1 MKEANP
7 QITTFDY
14 PTFLKALSHL
24 PGVYQ
29 MIDKSNTVIYV
40 GKAKNLKKRVSSYFR
55 ENQASSKTTVMVKQ
69 IVNIN
74 ITITHT
80 EGEALLLENNLIKSL
95 KPRYNILLRDDK
107 SYPYIY
113 LSNKDKFPRI
123 TKHRGARKLPGRYFG
138 PYPSASSVVKS
149 LNLLQKVFRVRQCE
163 DSVFMNRSRAC
174 LQYQIKRCTAP
185 CVNKISV
192 QDYQKDIDNVVLFL
206 EGKSAQLIDQL
217 VVKMEQ
223 ASEQLHYEDAVIY
236 RDQIIH
242 LRHIQEK
249 QYISAGKGNIDVIAI
264 ASLGQHTCIQLF
276 YIRDGLNL
284 GNKSFFPKN
293 SQDKTGSEVLNAF
306 VMQYYLNSLNI
317 DRQLPENILLNEDI
331 EDKYLLE
338 EVIEN
343 KNSQK
348 ISILTNVRGE
358 RAKWLSMAKNNAQ
371 IALESRLNNQSK
383 ILTQFKDLQ
392 RAIGLETLSER
403 IECFDI
409 SHSSGEETVGSC
421 VVFNQDGPLKS
432 DYRRYNVKGITA
444 GDDYAAM
451 EQVLTRRYQSVGQRS
466 ESNKKS
472 NPIPLPDILLID
484 GGKGQ
489 VTQAIKVLSQFE
501 IDSVL
506 IIGITK
512 GEGRKAALDTLYIP
526 EFSSQFLTDALP
538 RKHGKVIL
546 KSNSQ
551 ALHLIQQLRDEAHR
565 FAITGHRLRRDK
577 KRRRSELENIP
588 GLGQKRRQ
596 LLLKQFGGVKEVK
609 RAGVSDLLT
618 VKGIGEEMAQLIYNY
633 FHE

>member
-1 MKEANP
+1 MNEAKP
-7 QITTFDY
+7 DLSITAFDY
-14 PTFLKALSHL
+14 KTFLKNLSHL

-29 MIDKSNTVIYV
+29 MIDKANTVIYV

-55 ENQASSKTTVMVKQ
+55 ENHPSSKTTVMVKQ

-80 EGEALLLENNLIKSL
+80 EGEALLLENNLIKAL
-95 KPRYNILLRDDK
+95 RPRYNILLRDDK

-113 LSNKDKFPRI
+113 LSSKDKFPRI
-123 TKHRGARKLPGRYFG
+123 AKHRGARKLPGRYFG
-138 PYPSASSVVKS
+138 PYPSASSVIKS

-185 CVNKISV
+185 CVNKISE
-192 QDYQKDIDNVVLFL
+192 QDYRRDIDNVVLFL

-217 VVKMEQ
+217 VRKMDQ
-223 ASEQLHYEDAVIY
+223 ASNELRYEDAVIY

-264 ASLGQHTCIQLF
+264 ATMGNSSCIQLF

-284 GNKSFFPKN
+284 GNKSFYPKN
-293 SQDKTGSEVLNAF
+293 SQDKTASEILNAF
-306 VMQYYLNSLNI
+306 VMQYYLSSLNT
-317 DRQLPENILLNEDI
+317 DRLLPDTILLSEDI
-331 EDKYLLE
+331 IDKQLLE
-338 EVIEN
+338 EVIEQ
-343 KNSQK
+343 KKKQKLKIHSQ
-348 ISILTNVRGE
+348 VRAE
-358 RAKWLSMAKNNAQ
+358 RAKWLEMAKNNAK

-383 ILTQFKDLQ
+383 ILSQFKDLQ
-392 RAIGLETLSER
+392 KSIGLDDLPER

-421 VVFNQDGPLKS
+421 VVFNHDGPLKS
-432 DYRRYNVKGITA
+432 DYRRYNVKDITA

-451 EQVLTRRYQSVGQRS
+451 EQVLTRRYQNVNNEQS
-466 ESNKKS
+466 KS
-472 NPIPLPDILLID
+472 IKLPDILLID

-489 VTQAIKVLSQFE
+489 VTQAIKVISRFE

-512 GEGRKAALDTLYIP
+512 GEGRKAELDTLYIP
-526 EFSSQFLTDALP
+526 EFSSQFISTSLRSSL
-538 RKHGKVIL
+538 GKVIL

-565 FAITGHRLRRDK
+565 FAITGHRLRRAK
-577 KRRRSELENIP
+577 KRQRSELENIP

-596 LLLKQFGGVKEVK
+596 LLLKQFGGVNEVK
-609 RAGVSDLLT
+609 RAGVNDLIT
-618 VKGIGEEMAQLIYNY
+618 VKGIGLEMAQLIYNY

>member
-1 MKEANP
+1 MNEAKP
-7 QITTFDY
+7 DLSITAFDY
-14 PTFLKALSHL
+14 KTFLKNLSHL

-29 MIDKSNTVIYV
+29 MIDKANTVIYV

-55 ENQASSKTTVMVKQ
+55 ENHPSSKTTVMVKQ

-80 EGEALLLENNLIKSL
+80 EGEALLLENNLIKAL
-95 KPRYNILLRDDK
+95 RPRYNILLRDDK

-113 LSNKDKFPRI
+113 LSSKDKFPRI
-123 TKHRGARKLPGRYFG
+123 AKHRGARKLPGRYFG
-138 PYPSASSVVKS
+138 PYPSASSVIKS

-185 CVNKISV
+185 CVNKISE
-192 QDYQKDIDNVVLFL
+192 QDYRRDIDNVVLFL

-217 VVKMEQ
+217 VRKMDQ
-223 ASEQLHYEDAVIY
+223 ASNELRYEDAVIY

-264 ASLGQHTCIQLF
+264 ATMGNSSCIQLF

-284 GNKSFFPKN
+284 GNKSFYPKN
-293 SQDKTGSEVLNAF
+293 SQDKTASEILNAF
-306 VMQYYLNSLNI
+306 VMQYYLNSLNT
-317 DRQLPENILLNEDI
+317 DRLLPDTILLSEDI
-331 EDKYLLE
+331 IDKQLLE
-338 EVIEN
+338 EVIEQ
-343 KNSQK
+343 KKKQKLKIHSQ
-348 ISILTNVRGE
+348 VRAE
-358 RAKWLSMAKNNAQ
+358 RAKWLEMAKNNAK

-383 ILTQFKDLQ
+383 ILSQFKDLQ
-392 RAIGLETLSER
+392 KSIGLDDLPER

-421 VVFNQDGPLKS
+421 VVFNHDGPLKS
-432 DYRRYNVKGITA
+432 DYRRYNVKDITA

-451 EQVLTRRYQSVGQRS
+451 EQVLTRRYQNVNNEQS
-466 ESNKKS
+466 KS
-472 NPIPLPDILLID
+472 IKLPDILLID

-489 VTQAIKVLSQFE
+489 VTQAIKVISRFE

-512 GEGRKAALDTLYIP
+512 GEGRKAELDTLYIP
-526 EFSSQFLTDALP
+526 EFSSQFISTSLRSSL
-538 RKHGKVIL
+538 GKVIL

-565 FAITGHRLRRDK
+565 FAITGHRLRRAK
-577 KRRRSELENIP
+577 KRQRSELENIP

-596 LLLKQFGGVKEVK
+596 LLLKQFGGVNEVK
-609 RAGVSDLLT
+609 RAGVNDLIT
-618 VKGIGEEMAQLIYNY
+618 VKGIGLEMAQLIYNY

>member
-1 MKEANP
+1 MNEAKP
-7 QITTFDY
+7 DLSITAFDY
-14 PTFLKALSHL
+14 KTFLKNLSHL

-29 MIDKSNTVIYV
+29 MIDKANTVIYV

-55 ENQASSKTTVMVKQ
+55 ENHPSSKTTVMVKQ

-80 EGEALLLENNLIKSL
+80 EGEALLLENNLIKAL
-95 KPRYNILLRDDK
+95 RPRYNILLRDDK

-113 LSNKDKFPRI
+113 LSSKDKFPRI
-123 TKHRGARKLPGRYFG
+123 AKHRGARKLPGRYFG
-138 PYPSASSVVKS
+138 PYPSASSVIKS

-185 CVNKISV
+185 CVNKISE
-192 QDYQKDIDNVVLFL
+192 QDYRRDIDNVVLFL

-217 VVKMEQ
+217 VRKMDQ
-223 ASEQLHYEDAVIY
+223 ASNELRYEDAVIY

-264 ASLGQHTCIQLF
+264 ATMGNSSCIQLF

-284 GNKSFFPKN
+284 GNKSFYPKN
-293 SQDKTGSEVLNAF
+293 SQDKTASEILNAF
-306 VMQYYLNSLNI
+306 VMQYYLNSLNT
-317 DRQLPENILLNEDI
+317 DRLLPDTILLSEDI
-331 EDKYLLE
+331 IDKQLLE
-338 EVIEN
+338 EVIEQ
-343 KNSQK
+343 KKKQKLKIHSQ
-348 ISILTNVRGE
+348 VRAE
-358 RAKWLSMAKNNAQ
+358 RAKWLEMAKNNAK

-383 ILTQFKDLQ
+383 ILSQFKDLQ
-392 RAIGLETLSER
+392 KSIGLDDLPER

-421 VVFNQDGPLKS
+421 VVFNHDGPLKS
-432 DYRRYNVKGITA
+432 DYRRYNVKDITA

-451 EQVLTRRYQSVGQRS
+451 EQVLTRRYQNVNNEQS
-466 ESNKKS
+466 KS
-472 NPIPLPDILLID
+472 IKLPDILLID

-489 VTQAIKVLSQFE
+489 VTQAIKVISRFE

-512 GEGRKAALDTLYIP
+512 GEESKAELDTLYIP
-526 EFSSQFLTDALP
+526 EFSSQFISTSLRSSL
-538 RKHGKVIL
+538 GKVIL

-565 FAITGHRLRRDK
+565 FAITGHRLRRAK
-577 KRRRSELENIP
+577 KRQRSELENIP

-596 LLLKQFGGVKEVK
+596 LLLKQFGGVNEVK
-609 RAGVSDLLT
+609 RAGVNDLIT
-618 VKGIGEEMAQLIYNY
+618 VKGIGLEMAQLIYNY